1 MIILISFRY
10 LSKLYLIIAII
21 LIYWT
26 SNLLREA
33 WKFTIYG
40 RRKCRPLYDIGL
52 MMVSR
57 LLALRYRRTWNR
69 AAIYNV
75 DTYHRSMYM
84 WACEKNSEECK

>member
-1 MIILISFRY
+1 MITLISFRY

-21 LIYWT
+21 LT
-26 SNLLREA
+26 LLREA

-57 LLALRYRRTWNR
+57 LLALRYRRRETVLLFIIR
-69 AAIYNV
+69 V

-84 WACEKNSEECK
+84 WAC